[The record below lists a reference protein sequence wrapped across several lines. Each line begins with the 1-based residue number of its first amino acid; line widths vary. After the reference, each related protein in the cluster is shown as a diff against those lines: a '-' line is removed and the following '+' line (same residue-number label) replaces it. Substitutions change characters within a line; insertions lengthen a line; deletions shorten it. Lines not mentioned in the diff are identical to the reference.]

1 MSSIASLI
9 PVLVTGIQPRR
20 VGAVN
25 DSVKGESSAP
35 KDLGALDSC
44 DEHRNE
50 GAEREARAGTV
61 EFAVRDHRLLSKLR
75 LSIRIAAFAALAGA
89 PATIAAGFDLP
100 RKRTDLSEADLKRVA
115 DVTRPTADFSKAE
128 QHEAMQ
134 AGATTSIDP
143 VTENSFS
150 HISANIPFEEEQNF
164 KLGNALF
171 RKLWVSS
178 PSSTQASDGLGPL
191 FNARSCMSCHVNDG
205 RGKPPEGGPSATSM
219 FLRLSRAATTPE
231 EEKSVASADV
241 VNFPDPVYG
250 HQLQDLAVPGLA
262 AEGKMAISYQEE
274 PVTLGDGETVSLR
287 RPSYAVTNLGYGP
300 LDPATT
306 ISPRVASAMIGLGL
320 IEAIP
325 EADILAHADP
335 DDADG
340 DGISGKAAMVRDH
353 RSGKIALG
361 RFGWKAQNATVR
373 DQSADAFANDIGIST
388 PDHPDAQ
395 GDCTKA
401 EEKCLDM
408 PTGVQKRLGAE
419 EAPGPILDLVTF
431 YSENLAVPARRKASF
446 PETLHGKRIFYES
459 GCISCHVPKFVTRR
473 DTPDKAQSFQLI
485 WPYSDFLLHDMGDGL
500 ADGQQVGL
508 ASGREWRTPPLW
520 GIGLTRT
527 VSGHSFFLHDGRA
540 RDLTEA
546 ILWHGGEAEKARK
559 TFSSLSKD
567 DRAALITFLESL

>member
-1 MSSIASLI
+1 M
-9 PVLVTGIQPRR
+9 
-20 VGAVN
+20 
-25 DSVKGESSAP
+25 
-35 KDLGALDSC
+35 
-44 DEHRNE
+44 
-50 GAEREARAGTV
+50 
-61 EFAVRDHRLLSKLR
+61 
-75 LSIRIAAFAALAGA
+75 RIAAFATLAGFSA
-89 PATIAAGFDLP
+89 AIAAGFDLP
-100 RKRTDLSEADLKRVA
+100 TKRTDLSEGDLKRVA
-115 DVTRPTADFSKAE
+115 DVTRSTTDFSKAE
-128 QHEAMQ
+128 QYEAMQ
-134 AGATTSIDP
+134 AGAATSIDP
-143 VTENSFS
+143 VTEDSFS

-164 KLGNALF
+164 RLGNALF
-171 RKLWVSS
+171 RKLWVSA

-219 FLRLSRAATTPE
+219 LLRLSRAAKTPE
-231 EEKSVASADV
+231 EQRAIAAADV
-241 VNFPDPVYG
+241 LNFPDPVYG

-262 AEGKMAISYQEE
+262 AEGKMAISYREE
-274 PVTLGDGETVSLR
+274 PVTLGDGEMVSLR
-287 RPSYAVTNLGYGP
+287 RPSYAVESPAYGP

-340 DGISGKAAMVRDH
+340 DGISGRAAIVRDH
-353 RSGKIALG
+353 LSGKIALG

-388 PDHPDAQ
+388 PDQPNAQ

-446 PETLHGKRIFYES
+446 PETLRGKRIFYET

-473 DTPDKAQSFQLI
+473 DSADKAQSFQLI

-546 ILWHGGEAEKARK
+546 ILWHGGEAEKARNA
-559 TFSSLSKD
+559 FSSLSKD

>member
-1 MSSIASLI
+1 MPSIASLI

-25 DSVKGESSAP
+25 DSVKGGSSTP

-50 GAEREARAGTV
+50 GAEREARARTL
-61 EFAVRDHRLLSKLR
+61 EHAARHHRFFPKLR
-75 LSIRIAAFAALAGA
+75 LPLRIAAFAALAIA
-89 PATIAAGFDLP
+89 PATIAAGFDLAT
-100 RKRTDLSEADLKRVA
+100 KRADLSETDLKRVV
-115 DVTRPTADFSKAE
+115 DVTRPTQDFSKAE
-128 QHEAMQ
+128 QYEAMQ
-134 AGATTSIDP
+134 AGAATSVDP
-143 VTENSFS
+143 VTEDSFS

-205 RGKPPEGGPSATSM
+205 RGKPPEGGASATSM
-219 FLRLSRAATTPE
+219 FLRLSRAARTPE
-231 EEKSVASADV
+231 EEKAIADAEV

-250 HQLQDLAVPGLA
+250 RQLQDLAVPGLA
-262 AEGKMAISYQEE
+262 AEGKMAIRYDEE
-274 PVTLGDGETVSLR
+274 TVTLGDGETVSLR
-287 RPSYAVTNLGYGP
+287 RPHYAATNLAYGP
-300 LDPATT
+300 LDAATT
-306 ISPRVASAMIGLGL
+306 ISARVAPAMIGLGL

-340 DGISGKAAMVRDH
+340 NGISGKAAVVRDH
-353 RSGKIALG
+353 RSGKVTLG

-388 PDHPDAQ
+388 PDEPDAH

-446 PETLHGKRIFYES
+446 AETLRGKRIFYET

-473 DTPDKAQSFQLI
+473 DTPEKAQSFQLI

-546 ILWHGGEAEKARK
+546 ILWHGGEAEEARNA
-559 TFSSLSKD
+559 FSALTKD